1 MINAETLETLFA
13 WTPYLLGG
21 FGWNLLIALTAGL
34 IGLLVG
40 SSLAFLRQSGVRPV
54 ARSSQALSRTIHNL
68 PTFALIFYTAVMLP
82 SEISLPGTAITLAVP
97 AWFKASL
104 ALSAMQIGYTSDNL
118 SIAIGAWRA
127 GQHLRALLFIPGWLN
142 GFIITVIASSN
153 ASVVGV
159 DELISRCNN
168 VINASGH
175 TTLMIPIYLYGML
188 FFLCFCF
195 PLSVAMRF
203 LKKSMTLHFVRSAEV
218 SP

>member
-1 MINAETLETLFA
+1 MCIRD
-13 WTPYLLGG
+13 
-21 FGWNLLIALTAGL
+21 
-34 IGLLVG
+34 
-40 SSLAFLRQSGVRPV
+40 S
-54 ARSSQALSRTIHNL
+54 
-68 PTFALIFYTAVMLP
+68 
-82 SEISLPGTAITLAVP
+82 
-97 AWFKASL
+97 
-104 ALSAMQIGYTSDNL
+104 
-118 SIAIGAWRA
+118 
-127 GQHLRALLFIPGWLN
+127 LRALLFIPGWLN

-203 LKKSMTLHFVRSAEV
+203 LKKSMTIHFVRSAEV